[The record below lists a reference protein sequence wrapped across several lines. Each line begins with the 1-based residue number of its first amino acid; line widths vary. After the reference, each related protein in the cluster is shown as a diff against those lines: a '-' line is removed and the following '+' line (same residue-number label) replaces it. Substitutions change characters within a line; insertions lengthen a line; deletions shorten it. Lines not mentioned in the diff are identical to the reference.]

1 MSKSEPTPLLH
12 VTSEDSGVLITVF
25 DRTFSQLAEGID
37 EVKLHVAPGLY
48 EARFEAGSSVREQ
61 LLTVEPG
68 EPVHHVHEQ
77 QIAFATPAPLL
88 HTRSGN
94 SEHGQAARKIS
105 REVHRRLGKGGQLMV
120 FVRDLDLRGR
130 TIPAQGLSLY
140 GPAGQHLDLSADSLH
155 GGGADAGYPPWAG
168 CTYQLNPG
176 HWVVRATAATGGVVE
191 QTIVVCKGWQTQLF
205 LERGRARLGGRAR
218 RPDLA
223 DAAVLMAKNGSGFDP
238 QLRDLRAAE
247 LARQGLR
254 DRRLAIDAGQLE
266 TMLAGKPRNPMLAI
280 YGAHL
285 LVRSAHP
292 DKRLIGRVAR
302 NLRSLMGD
310 HPDLRA
316 IELWLGEREVGDF
329 AEPPML
335 KSSWSIIVKA
345 SGQRSE
351 LVPRGSRSADVAET
365 IVGGGP
371 WLRWRVPRKSEP
383 AIASLSPEQ
392 PLGRAIAEVAAV
404 LSGDPREVLKQAS
417 EATPVE
423 ASVIA
428 LAQETGDD
436 AAQISDA
443 DVLGSL
449 RVPRTV
455 AEDKVGAVLE
465 RLGV

>member
-1 MSKSEPTPLLH
+1 MSKSDRTPLLR
-12 VTSEDSGVLITVF
+12 VTSEDSGVLITVL
-25 DRTFSQLAEGID
+25 DRKFSPLAEGID

-68 EPVHHVHEQ
+68 DPVHHIHEQ
-77 QIAFATPAPLL
+77 KIAFATPAPLP
-88 HTRSGN
+88 HTRSEN
-94 SEHGQAARKIS
+94 PEHGQAARNIS

-130 TIPAQGLSLY
+130 TIPTQGLTLH
-140 GPAGQHLDLSADSLH
+140 GPAGQYLNLSDDSLH
-155 GGGADAGYPPWAG
+155 GGGVDAGYPPWAG
-168 CTYQLNPG
+168 CTYQLDPG
-176 HWVVRATAATGGVVE
+176 HWVVRAIAATGGEVE

-205 LERGRARLGGRAR
+205 VERSRARLGGRAR

-223 DAAVLMAKNGSGFDP
+223 DAAVLMAKSDHGFDP
-238 QLRDLRAAE
+238 QLRDLRAVE

-254 DRRLAIDAGQLE
+254 DRRLAIDARQLE

-285 LVRSAHP
+285 LVRRAKP

-345 SGQRSE
+345 SARRPE
-351 LVPRGSRSADVAET
+351 LVPRGSRSAAVTET
-365 IVGGGP
+365 IIGGGP
-371 WLRWRVPRKSEP
+371 WLRWRVPRRSEP
-383 AIASLSPEQ
+383 AVASLSPEQ
-392 PLGRAIAEVAAV
+392 PLGRAIAEVAAA
-404 LSGDPREVLKQAS
+404 LSGDPKEVLMQAS

-428 LAQETGDD
+428 LAQRAGND
-436 AAQISDA
+436 AARISDTEI
-443 DVLGSL
+443 LGSL
-449 RVPRTV
+449 RIPRTV
-455 AEDKVGAVLE
+455 AEDTVGAVLE
-465 RLGV
+465 RLGD